1 MGDVPS
7 ELSVKGRQGFTRLA
21 VSPGDFQ
28 AEGRHGGCREQG
40 KSMNQRVPSG
50 LRLSWPHMRG
60 LIILQGAGSHPQWR
74 DTVRPGKAVW
84 RLILRDRKA

>member
-7 ELSVKGRQGFTRLA
+7 ELSVKGRQGFPRLA
-21 VSPGDFQ
+21 LSPGAFH

-40 KSMNQRVPSG
+40 KSMHQRTPRG
-50 LRLSWPHMRG
+50 LRLSWPLMRG

-74 DTVRPGKAVW
+74 DTVRPGKVVW